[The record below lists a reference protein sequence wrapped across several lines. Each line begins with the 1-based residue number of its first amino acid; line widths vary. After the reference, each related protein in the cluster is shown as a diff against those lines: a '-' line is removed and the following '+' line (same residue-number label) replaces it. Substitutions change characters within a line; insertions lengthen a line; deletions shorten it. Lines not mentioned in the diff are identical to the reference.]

1 MFHAKTAVPEP
12 FQRMHASGRGY
23 RSDHEQGEGGANT
36 TRGQS
41 GLSGSLASG
50 TSPRQDT
57 MEEHMKDKGP

>member
-1 MFHAKTAVPEP
+1 MLRQQSLNLSKECTLWGA
-12 FQRMHASGRGY
+12 GRY
-23 RSDHEQGEGGANT
+23 RSDHEQGEGRANT

-50 TSPRQDT
+50 TSPRQDA